1 MNCLD
6 EIFDK
11 LKCMD
16 KINSKII
23 MLDENHMYM
32 NKCYKWI
39 KYLDESSLVKISQ
52 NVTTSFATTRP
63 NFILL
68 VGLICLITCNSHQ
81 ISHIL
86 KVLYDDIGVYF
97 YNHIYDIYVY
107 ILCVCVYNK
116 YAYLCIFFI

>member
-6 EIFDK
+6 ESFDN

-16 KINSKII
+16 KTNSKII

-39 KYLDESSLVKISQ
+39 KYLDESSLVEISQ
-52 NVTTSFATTRP
+52 NVTISFATTRP

-68 VGLICLITCNSHQ
+68 VGLICLSTCNSHQ

-97 YNHIYDIYVY
+97 YIRIKIIYIY
-107 ILCVCVYNK
+107 I
-116 YAYLCIFFI
+116 